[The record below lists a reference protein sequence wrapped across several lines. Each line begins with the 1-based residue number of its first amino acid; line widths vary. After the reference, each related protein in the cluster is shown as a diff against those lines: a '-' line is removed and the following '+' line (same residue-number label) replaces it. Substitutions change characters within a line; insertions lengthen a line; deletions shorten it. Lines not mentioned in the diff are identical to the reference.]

1 MPSPPSLNQTTLRTA
16 LAFLDR
22 PGRRK
27 AMWGTSLRVNQR
39 AFVFESRIIQKCADS
54 TIDPLLLPLADYAS
68 FVEAVSLHGHQ
79 SGRRPVIDRKDCF
92 PCQCAL
98 HGCITTQLHAQFPGG
113 RKQCPFR
120 PRPVAPK
127 ALAPCRS
134 AAAWGCWWERIRR
147 ASSRVSK
154 SRKIGGSSYGKLAS
168 CRPALPG
175 ALVATVL

>member
-1 MPSPPSLNQTTLRTA
+1 
-16 LAFLDR
+16 LDNAETWPWPHGARVPR
-22 PGRRK
+22 PTRAAESDVGHFSS
-27 AMWGTSLRVNQR
+27 GQPTGVRV
-39 AFVFESRIIQKCADS
+39 RIPHHSKMCGLYNR
-54 TIDPLLLPLADYAS
+54 PLLLPLADYAS

-92 PCQCAL
+92 HVQCAL